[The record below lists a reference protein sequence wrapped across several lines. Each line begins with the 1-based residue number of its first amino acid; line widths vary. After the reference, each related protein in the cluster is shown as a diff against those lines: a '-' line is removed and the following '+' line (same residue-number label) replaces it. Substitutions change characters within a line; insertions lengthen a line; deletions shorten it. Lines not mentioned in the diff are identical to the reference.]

1 MISRLEQLSASFVL
15 SLLRVRVTS
24 NARIPS
30 RILSLSLLDD
40 ASLERDLRTS
50 QSPDPDNRKAI
61 EGAYPKERVTD
72 KPICQ
77 VIIDI
82 FPKNL

>member
-1 MISRLEQLSASFVL
+1 MISRFEQLSASFVL

-24 NARIPS
+24 DARIPS
-30 RILSLSLLDD
+30 RILSLSLSLLDD

-50 QSPDPDNRKAI
+50 QSPDPDNLKAI

-72 KPICQ
+72 YKRLLQ
-77 VIIDI
+77 ERAQS
-82 FPKNL
+82 L